1 MIELK
6 PHSRIKKITN
16 IVFVDTESTL
26 NPAPKNNK
34 TYHMPYLICA
44 NFCNISSQR
53 MSYKSKKFCNK
64 ELTFD
69 GSDKMVSDFWKY
81 LLKYKKRL
89 NIKKLYICA
98 HNAKYDSLILKT
110 LDFIQN
116 SDYEIVQYSFANPFF
131 ITFKNEKK
139 EEITFFSSTNIF
151 QTSIKKLGK
160 MLKLDKIEYDYF
172 SNGINW
178 KKAITYCRRDVKIL
192 RVSMLKYFYLIQT
205 FGAECS
211 AKITIASQAFE
222 TYRQCFLPTS
232 NVQIWRDDKIQRHE
246 RIGYKGGRCE
256 CYKIGKFENIYSL
269 DINSMYPFQMK
280 CKKLPYKFKGSYPC
294 MTVDEMQTL
303 INNDNEYVYAY
314 CEIDTPYPIFGKRLN
329 NKLCFPVGHFW
340 EFLHKAEIKK
350 GLEKNLIKRIGQT
363 YIYYQDYLFTDYV
376 NYFYEKRSHA
386 KQEKNEIFSYFYKI
400 FQNSLYGKFGQ
411 KKIETFSE
419 ELEESEREKIG
430 SEIEVDLV
438 TKKRYKVDY
447 FCGKKW
453 LNQTVGESY
462 YSFPILAG
470 AITAEARSDL
480 WEFMEIAGIKN
491 LYYSD
496 TDSLFVNKEGYINLK
511 NAGML
516 SETALGKLKL
526 EKFCKTLTIRNC
538 KDYDYTNEHEQFF
551 EKKKGV
557 NLKTAKRIDKNEYEV
572 DFWTGYA
579 DFIRHNEKH
588 YYTEKRIKK
597 YNETYGKGVKLKNGN
612 IQPFKLNESSLYT
625 LPDYEY

>member
-6 PHSRIKKITN
+6 PHSRITDIN
-16 IVFVDTESTL
+16 HIVFVDTESVL
-26 NPAPKNNK
+26 KNEPTGKK

-44 NFCNISSQR
+44 DFCYCKKIR
-53 MSYKSKKFCNK
+53 VSYKSKKFCNK
-64 ELTFD
+64 ALTF
-69 GSDKMVSDFWKY
+69 GSSDRMVKTFWEY

-131 ITFKNEKK
+131 ITFKNNKK

-151 QTSIKKLGK
+151 QTSIKKLGQ
-160 MLKLDKIEYDYF
+160 MLHLDKIEYDYF

-178 KKAITYCRRDVKIL
+178 KKAITYCRRDVQIL
-192 RVSMLKYFYLIQT
+192 RISMLKYFNLIQT

-211 AKITIASQAFE
+211 TKITIASQAFE
-222 TYRQCFLPTS
+222 TYRQCFLPQN
-232 NVQIWRDDKIQRHE
+232 NVKIWRDDKIQRYE

-256 CYKIGKFENIYSL
+256 CYKIGNFENIYSL
-269 DINSMYPFQMK
+269 DINSMYPYQMK

-294 MTVDEMQTL
+294 MTLDEMQTL
-303 INNDNEYVYAY
+303 INEDTEYIYAY

-340 EFLHKAEIKK
+340 EFLHKSEIKK
-350 GLEKNLIKRIGQT
+350 GLQNNVIKKIGLT
-363 YIYYQDYLFTDYV
+363 YIYSQDYLFTDYV
-376 NYFYEKRSHA
+376 NYFYGKRSQA
-386 KQEKNEIFSYFYKI
+386 KKEKNEIFSYFYKI

-419 ELEESEREKIG
+419 ELEGTERNRIG
-430 SEIEVDLV
+430 TEIEIDLV

-480 WEFMEIAGIKN
+480 WEFMEIAELKN

-496 TDSLFVNKEGYINLK
+496 TDSLFVNEDGYINLQ
-511 NAGML
+511 NADML
-516 SETALGKLKL
+516 SESELGKLKL

-538 KDYDYTNEHEQFF
+538 KDYDYTNEKEQFF

-557 NLKTAKRIDKNEYEV
+557 NLKTAVRIDKNEFEV
-572 DFWTGYA
+572 EFWSGYA

-588 YYTEKRIKK
+588 YYTEKRIKQ
-597 YNETYGKGVKLKNGN
+597 YNETYGKGVALKNGN
-612 IQPFKLNESSLYT
+612 VKPFKLNESSAYK
-625 LPDYEY
+625 LPEYEY